1 MDDETRTYF
10 ESISREI
17 FALRDEMGSLRGE
30 VRGEIR
36 GLRDGM
42 DGLRDQLHREIAMTS
57 AEDRRHFGVIAE
69 ALRQDIQTV
78 AEGVVVANQA
88 IERFRVDIRRELD
101 DHFET
106 VRLSFEDVRRTIAD
120 LHARG

>member
-10 ESISREI
+10 ESIRREI
-17 FALRDEMGSLRGE
+17 GGLRDEVRGEIGALRDEMG
-30 VRGEIR
+30 
-36 GLRDGM
+36 GLHDEMR
-42 DGLRDQLHREIAMTS
+42 RELATTS

-78 AEGVVVANQA
+78 AEGVLVANQA
-88 IERFRVDIRRELD
+88 IDRLRVDLRRELD

-106 VRLSFEDVRRTIAD
+106 VRLSFEDVRRSIAD
-120 LHARG
+120 LDSRG